1 VFPPCHKRTIFLSVF
16 RRNYQHRYIRYL
28 FFRTSLPTCLAK
40 MFRMRELC
48 VCFRDLLRPHI
59 QHVFTAVYI
68 RKLGLQCRK
77 AMAAQ
82 LFFPSI
88 ILSSL
93 FQDVV
98 YHTLKYVVIDCYLD
112 VCACEFWTINIMS
125 MTVVLL
131 RLCFNSFVTCHLS
144 PKKEQNAAGCQFEP
158 LLLCIFSPES
168 SPRLLS
174 L

>member
-1 VFPPCHKRTIFLSVF
+1 MFPPCHKRTIFLSVF
-16 RRNYQHRYIRYL
+16 RKNYIRYL

-112 VCACEFWTINIMS
+112 VCACKFWMISI

-144 PKKEQNAAGCQFEP
+144 PKKDVQNAAGCQFEP
-158 LLLCIFSPES
+158 LLHLLCIFSPES